1 MAFKKVS
8 AKEWGKMGL
17 PSSTWT
23 ISFGVGVPKKRKL
36 KKSTSD
42 LHSKS
47 LKKNNHKRDLFPLLN
62 LTFLVVDG
70 NDNSVLI

>member
-1 MAFKKVS
+1 MTFKKVS
-8 AKEWGKMGL
+8 AKEWEKMGL

-23 ISFGVGVPKKRKL
+23 ISFGVGVPKKKEL

-47 LKKNNHKRDLFPLLN
+47 LKKNKHKRD
-62 LTFLVVDG
+62 
-70 NDNSVLI
+70 